1 MSGVT
6 TLDEQIRAVIAHRSD
21 IRLAM
26 VFGSLASGRADRD
39 SDLDL
44 AVYTGRPIE
53 SGEKLVLIQLLSEKI
68 GRPVDLIDLATVGEP
83 LLGQIVQYGRI
94 VHGDKTDYAE
104 LATRHLVNQAD
115 FVPYQNRL
123 LAERRRRWIDR

>member
-6 TLDEQIRAVIAHRSD
+6 TFDQQIRAVIAHRSD

-26 VFGSLASGRADRD
+26 VFGSLASGRANRD

-53 SGEKLVLIQLLSEKI
+53 SGDKLALIQSLSEKI

-83 LLGQIVQYGRI
+83 LLGQIVRHGRI
-94 VHGDKTDYAE
+94 VYGDKADYAE

-123 LAERRRRWIDR
+123 LAERRRRWIER

>member
-1 MSGVT
+1 MSGVA
-6 TLDEQIRAVIAHRSD
+6 TLNEQIRTIIANRSG

-26 VFGSLASGRADRD
+26 VFGSLASGRADRS

-44 AVYTGRPIE
+44 AVYAGRPIE
-53 SGEKLVLIQLLSEKI
+53 SGDKLKLIQSLSEEI

-83 LLGQIVQYGRI
+83 LLGQIVQHGRI
-94 VHGDKTDYAE
+94 LYGDKADYAE
-104 LATRHLVNQAD
+104 LAIRHLVNQSD

-123 LAERRRRWIDR
+123 LAERRRRWIEQ

>member
-6 TLDEQIRAVIAHRSD
+6 SLDEQIRAIIARHSD

-26 VFGSLASGRADRD
+26 VFGSLASGRANRD

-53 SGEKLVLIQLLSEKI
+53 SGDKVALIQLLSEKV

-83 LLGQIVQYGRI
+83 LLGQIVQHGRI
-94 VHGDKTDYAE
+94 VYGDKADYAE
-104 LATRHLVNQAD
+104 LTTRHLVNQAD

-123 LAERRRRWIDR
+123 LAERRRRWIER

>member
-1 MSGVT
+1 MSGAT
-6 TLDEQIRAVIAHRSD
+6 TLDEQIRAILRNRSD

-26 VFGSLASGRADRD
+26 VFGSFASGRAGPD

-44 AVYTGRPIE
+44 ALYTGRPIE
-53 SGEKLVLIQLLSEKI
+53 SDDKLKLIQSLSEEF

-83 LLGQIVQYGRI
+83 LLGEIVQHGRI
-94 VHGDKTDYAE
+94 VYGDKAEYAE
-104 LATRHLVNQAD
+104 LTIRHLVSQAD

-123 LAERRRRWIDR
+123 LAERRRRWIER